1 MINCDLELMIDNFKN
16 KKYIHFIGPT
26 TIECNLN
33 ILEDIR
39 INYIQKMKN
48 QNYQKDIDLTNVKIK
63 KK

>member
-39 INYIQKMKN
+39 INYIQKIKN
-48 QNYQKDIDLTNVKIK
+48 
-63 KK
+63 